1 MCLKNDAKCSII
13 RLTTKQSKGK
23 REMKRLVAII
33 LCLAMSF
40 SLMACEKKLPSG
52 SDPSTDTDL
61 TPEQMEEILAEIEA
75 GAAE

>member
-1 MCLKNDAKCSII
+1 
-13 RLTTKQSKGK
+13 
-23 REMKRLVAII
+23 MKRLVAII